1 MLSYQHIYHAGNLAD
16 VHKHSLLAWMLEY
29 MTRKDKPISYIE
41 THAGRAIYDLK
52 ADEALKTGEAAMGI
66 NRARQWFDPNHPY
79 TKSLQQTAQT
89 DGVNAYPGSPMIAVH
104 RLRETDRITLAELHP
119 GEHSAL
125 ELALPTA
132 ICRRTDGFAMAHSML
147 PPTPRRGM
155 MLIDPSFE
163 IKYDYETIPSH
174 IRKYARAWNVGIIVL
189 WYPVLTS
196 SAHGSMLKILQNEHP
211 QALRHEV
218 RFPPAR
224 PGHGMIGSG
233 LFVINPPFGL
243 AQEAANLK
251 ARFDTLS

>member
-1 MLSYQHIYHAGNLAD
+1 
-16 VHKHSLLAWMLEY
+16 
-29 MTRKDKPISYIE
+29 
-41 THAGRAIYDLK
+41 
-52 ADEALKTGEAAMGI
+52 MGI
-66 NRARQWFDPNHPY
+66 NRTRQWFADDHPFM
-79 TKSLQQTAQT
+79 KSLLQTAQT
-89 DGVNAYPGSPMIAVH
+89 DGENAYPGSPMIATQ
-104 RLRETDRITLAELHP
+104 RLRKTDRITLAELHP
-119 GEHSAL
+119 GEHNAL

-132 ICRRTDGFAMAHSML
+132 NCRRTDGFAMAHSLL
-147 PPTPRRGM
+147 PPTPRRGL

-163 IKYDYETIPSH
+163 IKDDYDTIPPH

-189 WYPVLTS
+189 WYPILMS
-196 SAHGSMLKILQNEHP
+196 SAHSSMLKTLQNDHP

-251 ARFDTLS
+251 ARFDTLL